1 MIADGYH
8 DLPPGKLAN
17 LVTFLETTVRPSERF
32 EPRDDATVAVVRPD
46 VDSYRNMFRRIGAPY
61 LWSSRLTMS
70 DRSLQAIL
78 DDPDVENYELRRDG
92 SPDGMLELDF
102 REAGSCE
109 IAFFGLVREAQGRGF
124 GRHLMQFALQR
135 AWERSIHRV
144 WLHTCTLDHPG
155 AIAFYRKCGFVP
167 YKRQFEISDDP
178 RAAGL
183 LPLDAAPHIPLL

>member
-17 LVTFLETTVRPSERF
+17 LVTFLEMHARPPERF
-32 EPRDDATVAVVRPD
+32 EARDGATVAAVRPD

-61 LWSSRLTMS
+61 LWSSRLTIS
-70 DRSLQAIL
+70 DRALQAIL

-102 REAGSCE
+102 REGGSCE
-109 IAFFGLVREAQGRGF
+109 IAFFGLVREAQGRGL
-124 GRHLMQFALQR
+124 GRYFMRFALQR
-135 AWERSIHRV
+135 AWERSIDRV

-155 AIAFYRKCGFVP
+155 AIAFYRKCGFAP